1 MRRRRGE
8 PAASRPPSVV
18 AATAAFAAAGL
29 LATAIVGVG
38 GAWTLQRLGN
48 REAVLDARR
57 MTQTIT
63 HGVIWPNLEDGIVTG
78 DAQAV
83 ARLDA
88 IVRKAVLDDQVVR
101 VKLWTPDGR
110 VLYSDQTELIGQ
122 RFPDDGDLAAVVADR
137 ETKAEI
143 TDAAG
148 PENVFE
154 RDLGKLLEV
163 YAPVA
168 TPSRERLVFEMY
180 MHYDSV
186 LADGRSI
193 WRTMAPALLGAL
205 VVLQVLQ
212 LPLALHLARRVR
224 DGHRQ
229 RERLL
234 TQAVE
239 AQDAERRRIA
249 HDLHDGVVQE
259 LAGLSFALQAAG
271 ERVAGGS
278 GTAGAGGGVGGVGG
292 VSAGDGSADR
302 AEAARV
308 LREAAASTRGGVRQ
322 LRSLLVDLYPPS
334 LHEAGLGPALSDL
347 LAPLA
352 DRGITATLAVPDDLP
367 VAPATEALI
376 YRATR
381 ESLRNVVAHAAAQRV
396 DVRLATVNGHV
407 ELRVEDDGVGF
418 ELPSPTAPPNGHL
431 GLRLLADL
439 AREAGGSLAVD
450 SAPGAGTR
458 VVLAVPR

>member
-1 MRRRRGE
+1 MRRIRGE
-8 PAASRPPSVV
+8 PPASRPPSVL
-18 AATAAFAAAGL
+18 AATAAFAAVGL
-29 LATAIVGVG
+29 LATAVVGVA

-48 REAVLDARR
+48 REAVRDARR

-63 HGVIWPNLEDGIVTG
+63 HGVIWPNLEDGIITG
-78 DAQAV
+78 EPAAV
-83 ARLDA
+83 DRLDA
-88 IVRKAVLDDQVVR
+88 IVRKAVLDDPVVR
-101 VKLWTPDGR
+101 VKLWTGDGR

-122 RFPDDGDLAAVVADR
+122 TFADDGDLASVVTDR
-137 ETKAEI
+137 QTRAEI
-143 TDAAG
+143 TDASG
-148 PENVFE
+148 PENEFE
-154 RDLGKLLEV
+154 RGLGKLLEV

-168 TPSRERLVFEMY
+168 TPSGDRLVFELY

-186 LADGRSI
+186 LANGRSI

-205 VVLQVLQ
+205 VVLWLLQV
-212 LPLALHLARRVR
+212 PLAQRLARRLR
-224 DGHRQ
+224 DGHIQ

-234 TQAVE
+234 SQAVE

-259 LAGLSFALQAAG
+259 LAGLSYALQAAG
-271 ERVAGGS
+271 ERVERSTNGAT
-278 GTAGAGGGVGGVGG
+278 TAA
-292 VSAGDGSADR
+292 R
-302 AEAARV
+302 AEAAEA

-334 LHEAGLGPALSDL
+334 LQEAGLGPALTDL

-352 DRGITATLAVPDDLP
+352 DRGITTTLAVPDDLP
-367 VAPATEALI
+367 VAPATGALL

-381 ESLRNVVAHAAAQRV
+381 ESIRNVVAHADADRV
-396 DVRLATVNGHV
+396 DVRLAAVNGHL

-418 ELPSPTAPPNGHL
+418 EPPPANAPPDGHL

-439 AREAGGSLAVD
+439 ARDAGGSLAVD

-458 VVLAVPR
+458 VVLEVPR